1 MSCKTKPYNRVR
13 NKTVIYKI
21 TKEEDMRINALVKLS
36 GLTKTEYLLLRA
48 EQKDLKVFVS
58 SRVHKALRTT
68 LDDIAFQLTALTE
81 TGKQPDEHILEL
93 IKVTSQMIYEMKGE
107 F

>member
-1 MSCKTKPYNRVR
+1 MVI

-36 GLTKTEYLLLRA
+36 GLTKTDYFLKRA
-48 EQKDLKVFVS
+48 EKKDLKIFAS
-58 SRVHKALRTT
+58 PRVHKTLRTT
-68 LDDIAFQLTALTE
+68 LDDIDLQLAALTQ

-93 IKVTSQMIYEMKGE
+93 IKVISQMIYEMKGE

>member
-36 GLTKTEYLLLRA
+36 GLTKTEYFLRRA
-48 EQKDLKVFVS
+48 EKKEIKVFAS

-68 LDDIAFQLTALTE
+68 LDDINLQLAALTE